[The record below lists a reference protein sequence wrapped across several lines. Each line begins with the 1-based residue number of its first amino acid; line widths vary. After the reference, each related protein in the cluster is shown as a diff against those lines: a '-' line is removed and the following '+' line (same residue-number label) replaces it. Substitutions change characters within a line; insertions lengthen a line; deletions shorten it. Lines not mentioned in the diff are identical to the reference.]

1 MGQART
7 WPRQATS
14 SCGAS
19 TAPQRGAASKGR
31 NLPPG
36 ERREGRRARLRAA
49 CAGGISVVCGC
60 GRCGRVAWRA
70 GLRVGVWG
78 GGRTPLPMPR
88 GRESAPSGSQGR
100 RVSAA
105 GSQPAEP
112 GWIQSGAAVD
122 EAGAASS
129 SRPHARSGR
138 LERPNL
144 GGAGRR
150 EAASSPTVLENM
162 CAPDRLHRHH
172 PHLCRGLG
180 AEPPQQPTCAKLC
193 ELGGLAGEAIQGVA
207 ST

>member
-19 TAPQRGAASKGR
+19 IAPQRGAASKGR
-31 NLPPG
+31 KLPPG

-88 GRESAPSGSQGR
+88 GRESAPSGSACERG
-100 RVSAA
+100 
-105 GSQPAEP
+105 GQPARR
-112 GWIQSGAAVD
+112 ARVD
-122 EAGAASS
+122 PVRRCGGRGGCSILQPPACAQRPAGAAQ
-129 SRPHARSGR
+129 
-138 LERPNL
+138 L
-144 GGAGRR
+144 GRR
-150 EAASSPTVLENM
+150 GTSRGGEQPN
-162 CAPDRLHRHH
+162 CARKHVRARPA
-172 PHLCRGLG
+172 PS
-180 AEPPQQPTCAKLC
+180 APPAPMSWAWR
-193 ELGGLAGEAIQGVA
+193 
-207 ST
+207 